1 MTKASAPEYEV
12 SNESIKSREESD
24 YHFDGKGNAGGLS
37 AQDHAY
43 AAASKPV
50 ISED

>member
-1 MTKASAPEYEV
+1 MTKAPAPDYVE
-12 SNESIKSREESD
+12 SNSGIKTREELD
-24 YHFDGKGNAGGLS
+24 YHYEGKGNAGGLS

-50 ISED
+50 IPE

>member
-1 MTKASAPEYEV
+1 MTKAPAPDYV
-12 SNESIKSREESD
+12 ESDSGIKTREELD
-24 YHFDGKGNAGGLS
+24 YRYDGKGNAGGLS

-50 ISED
+50 IPE